1 MEHLTVEK
9 HNYVTTVT
17 LNRVEK
23 RNAMSLSMWQTL
35 GDLYQELETD
45 NDTRVIILTGAGG
58 HFCAG
63 ADISEFPTVR
73 HNAEAGER
81 YDVIADACEVAILE
95 SSKPT
100 IAAIDGVCVGGGMG
114 LAVCC
119 DFRIA
124 SRGARFGI
132 TAARLGIIY
141 GLTETRILYDLVGPS
156 SAKRIL
162 MTGEIFPVEAAENMG
177 LLQSLVESNALAAA
191 QSFAGKLSDN
201 APLSV
206 MGAKK
211 IIASLTNGTA
221 DQEKQG
227 IEQRVL
233 DAFDSED
240 YREGQKAFLEKR
252 KPNFKGY

>member
-1 MEHLTVEK
+1 MKSVTVEK
-9 HNYVTTVT
+9 GNHVTTVT

-23 RNAMSLSMWQTL
+23 RNAMSLSMWQAL
-35 GDLYQELETD
+35 GDLYRELETD
-45 NDTRVIILTGAGG
+45 DATRVIILTGAGG

-73 HNAEAGER
+73 HNAQAGER

-162 MTGEIFPVEAAENMG
+162 MTGEIFPVETAESMG
-177 LLQSLVESNALAAA
+177 LLQRLVESDALAAA
-191 QSFAGKLSDN
+191 RDFAGKLSDN

-206 MGAKK
+206 MGAKR
-211 IIASLTNGTA
+211 IIASLTNGMA
-221 DQEKQG
+221 EQEKQG
-227 IEQRVL
+227 IAQRVL

-252 KPNFKGY
+252 KPKFMGR

>member
-1 MEHLTVEK
+1 
-9 HNYVTTVT
+9 
-17 LNRVEK
+17 
-23 RNAMSLSMWQTL
+23 
-35 GDLYQELETD
+35 
-45 NDTRVIILTGAGG
+45 
-58 HFCAG
+58 
-63 ADISEFPTVR
+63 
-73 HNAEAGER
+73 
-81 YDVIADACEVAILE
+81 
-95 SSKPT
+95 
-100 IAAIDGVCVGGGMG
+100 
-114 LAVCC
+114 
-119 DFRIA
+119 
-124 SRGARFGI
+124 
-132 TAARLGIIY
+132 
-141 GLTETRILYDLVGPS
+141 
-156 SAKRIL
+156 